1 MTPGETLRTALAAL
15 TVNKLR
21 SGLTLLGVVIG
32 VGAVISL
39 MAIGEGATR
48 SVTNRISDLGSNLLF
63 IQEEQVDAR
72 RPPGSRQA
80 AVSGLT
86 LEDAYAIENRG
97 RFPYVDGVA
106 PQSFYRAR
114 VSETLA
120 SVDTTVYGV
129 TPSYQW
135 VRNFFVDHGRFIDE
149 SEMSRRAPTA
159 VLGAEVAEE
168 LFGQGDPVGQ
178 PIRVAVQGVAQS
190 LTFRVIGVM
199 EAKGSFGGSDR
210 DNAVFIPLSTM
221 QARISAERSAL
232 GLANVMQISV
242 SLNDE
247 AALDLAR
254 EEIADLLRE
263 RHHTGAEDDF
273 VIRSQEEL
281 LTTIS
286 DIRRGLMVFMGSI
299 AGIALLVGGIGIM
312 NIMLVSVTE
321 RTREIGIRKSLGARR
336 EDIIMQFL
344 AEAVIV
350 TMVGGM
356 IGVGLGVLGAAFA
369 DGKPLMGGHLETV
382 VTAQSIVIT
391 VAISASVGIVAGL
404 YPAFR
409 AARLDPVLAL
419 RSE

>member
-1 MTPGETLRTALAAL
+1 VTLGETLRTAITALA
-15 TVNKLR
+15 VNKLR
-21 SGLTLLGVVIG
+21 SALTLLGVVIG
-32 VGAVISL
+32 VGAVIAL
-39 MAIGEGATR
+39 MAIGEGATQ

-63 IQEEQVDAR
+63 VQEAQVDAH

-80 AVSGLT
+80 AVTGLT
-86 LEDAYAIENRG
+86 LQDAYALENR
-97 RFPYVDGVA
+97 RRLPYVDGVA

-114 VSETLA
+114 VSEVSA

-135 VRNFFVDHGRFIDE
+135 VRNFYVDTGRFIEE
-149 SEMSRRAPTA
+149 SEMSRRALTA
-159 VLGAEVAEE
+159 VLGAQVAHD
-168 LFGQGDPVGQ
+168 LFGDADPMGQ
-178 PIRVAVQGVAQS
+178 SVRVAVKGIEPPLA
-190 LTFRVIGVM
+190 LRVIGVM
-199 EAKGSFGGSDR
+199 ENKGSFGGSDR
-210 DNAVFIPLSTM
+210 DDAIFIPLSTM
-221 QARISAERSAL
+221 QAKISADRSAL

-242 SLNDE
+242 SVSDPAEL
-247 AALDLAR
+247 ARAR
-254 EEIADLLRE
+254 EEVAALLRE
-263 RHHTGAEDDF
+263 RHRSGAEDDF
-273 VIRSQEEL
+273 TIRSQEEL
-281 LTTIS
+281 LSTID

-321 RTREIGIRKSLGARR
+321 RTREVGIRKALGARR
-336 EDIIMQFL
+336 RDIVMQFL
-344 AEAVIV
+344 VEAVTV
-350 TMVGGM
+350 TMVGGF

-391 VAISASVGIVAGL
+391 VGISASIGIVAGI

-409 AARLDPVLAL
+409 AASLDPVLAL

>member
-1 MTPGETLRTALAAL
+1 MTIGDTLRTAITAL

-21 SGLTLLGVVIG
+21 SALTLLGVVIG
-32 VGAVISL
+32 VGAVIAL

-63 IQEEQVDAR
+63 VQEAQVDAR

-80 AVSGLT
+80 ALAGLT
-86 LEDAYAIENRG
+86 LQDAYAIENRR

-114 VSETLA
+114 VSESSA
-120 SVDTTVYGV
+120 SVDTSVYGV

-135 VRNFFVDHGRFIDE
+135 VRNFYVDQGRFIDE
-149 SEMSRRAPTA
+149 SEMSRRALTT
-159 VLGAEVAEE
+159 VLGAAVANE
-168 LFGQGDPVGQ
+168 LFGDADPLGRSV
-178 PIRVAVQGVAQS
+178 RVAIQGVETP
-190 LTFRVIGVM
+190 LTLRVVGVM
-199 EAKGSFGGSDR
+199 ETKGSFGGSDR
-210 DNAVFIPLSTM
+210 DDAVFIPLSTM
-221 QARISAERSAL
+221 QAKISANRSAL
-232 GLANVMQISV
+232 GLSNVMQISV
-242 SLNDE
+242 SVRDRSQLT
-247 AALDLAR
+247 LAR
-254 EEIADLLRE
+254 EEIAGLLRE
-263 RHHTGAEDDF
+263 RHRSGVEDDF
-273 VIRSQEEL
+273 TIRSQEEL
-281 LTTIS
+281 LSTID

-321 RTREIGIRKSLGARR
+321 RTREVGLRKSLGARR
-336 EDIIMQFL
+336 WDIVMQFL
-344 AEAVIV
+344 VESVTV
-350 TMVGGM
+350 TMIGGF

-382 VTAQSIVIT
+382 VTMQSIVIT
-391 VAISASVGIVAGL
+391 VGISASVGIVAGI

-409 AARLDPVLAL
+409 AAGLDPVLAL